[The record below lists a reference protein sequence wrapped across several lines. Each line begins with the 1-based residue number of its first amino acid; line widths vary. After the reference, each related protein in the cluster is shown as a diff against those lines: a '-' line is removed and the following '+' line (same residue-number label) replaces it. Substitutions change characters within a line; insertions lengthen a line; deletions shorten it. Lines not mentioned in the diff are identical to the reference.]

1 MPTGRRPGRRSR
13 EPLPVAHAVAILDS
27 HPATA
32 LVVAFVAHLGDA
44 RRRSPHTLRAY
55 AATLHG
61 FVAFMGLQLGGPV
74 DIPAL
79 NSLEVTDL
87 RAYLAH
93 RRGAG
98 LLSASLAREV
108 AALRSFFAWGAG
120 AHGLK
125 RDAVARLKS
134 PQVPR
139 RVPRP
144 VDPASALALAKNA
157 GEFAVQPWIA
167 ARDTA
172 VLLLC
177 YGAGLRIS
185 EALALDA
192 ADLPLAET
200 LSVTGKRNTTRVVPL
215 LPAVREAVELYL
227 KLCPFPRGGPVFR
240 GAKGG
245 TLQPELV
252 RRSMAA
258 ARVALGL
265 PARATPHA
273 LRHSFA
279 THLLARGADLRS
291 IQALLG
297 HASLSSTQIYT
308 AVDAA
313 QLLDVYRN
321 AHPRA

>member
-1 MPTGRRPGRRSR
+1 MTGN
-13 EPLPVAHAVAILDS
+13 ILES
-27 HPATA
+27 HPVTA
-32 LVVAFVAHLGDA
+32 IVVEFIAHLGNA

-61 FVAFMGLQLGGPV
+61 FVGFMGEQLGGPV
-74 DIPAL
+74 DVTAL
-79 NSLEVTDL
+79 SAIEVADL
-87 RAYLAH
+87 RAFLAH
-93 RRGAG
+93 RRGDG
-98 LLSASLAREV
+98 LVNASLAREV
-108 AALRSFFAWGAG
+108 AALRSFYAWGG
-120 AHGLK
+120 RVHGL
-125 RDAVARLKS
+125 RREAIARLKS
-134 PQVPR
+134 PTVPR

-144 VDPASALALAKNA
+144 VDPASALALAENA
-157 GEFAVQPWIA
+157 GDSAAAPWIA

-192 ADLPLAET
+192 TDLPLAET
-200 LSVTGKRNTTRVVPL
+200 LSVTGKRNTTRIVPL
-215 LPAVREAVELYL
+215 LPAVREAVDLYL
-227 KLCPFPRGGPVFR
+227 KLSPFPRGGPVFR

-245 TLQPELV
+245 PLQPELV

-265 PARATPHA
+265 PASATPHA

>member
-1 MPTGRRPGRRSR
+1 VIPDGG
-13 EPLPVAHAVAILDS
+13 

-32 LVVAFVAHLGDA
+32 LVAAFVAHLQDE

-55 AATLHG
+55 AATLHDFVG
-61 FVAFMGLQLGGPV
+61 FTALQTGGPV
-74 DIPAL
+74 GAATL
-79 NSLEVTDL
+79 NRLSVADF
-87 RAYLAH
+87 RAYLAR
-93 RRGAG
+93 RRGDG
-98 LLSASLAREV
+98 LGNASLAREV
-108 AALRSFFAWGAG
+108 AALRSFFTWGAR
-120 AHGLK
+120 AHGLS
-125 RDAVARLKS
+125 REGVARLKS

-144 VDPASALALAKNA
+144 VDPASALALANDA
-157 GEFAVQPWIA
+157 GDAASAPWIA

-185 EALALDA
+185 EALALTA
-192 ADLPLAET
+192 ADLPLAST
-200 LSVTGKRNTTRVVPL
+200 LSVTGKRAKTRIVPL

-227 KLCPFPRGGPVFR
+227 KLCPWPRGGALFR
-240 GAKGG
+240 GARGG
-245 TLQPELV
+245 PLQAELV

-265 PARATPHA
+265 PATATPHA

-313 QLLDVYRN
+313 QLLDVYRS

>member
-1 MPTGRRPGRRSR
+1 MIPDGG
-13 EPLPVAHAVAILDS
+13 

-32 LVVAFVAHLGDA
+32 LVSAFVAHLGDA
-44 RRRSPHTLRAY
+44 RRYSVHTLRAY

-61 FVAFMGLQLGGPV
+61 FVAFLGPQVGGPV
-74 DIPAL
+74 DTNAL
-79 NSLEVTDL
+79 SGIGVTDF

-98 LLSASLAREV
+98 LGNASLAREV
-108 AALRSFFAWGAG
+108 AALRSFYAWGAQT
-120 AHGLK
+120 HGLS
-125 RDAVARLKS
+125 REAVARLKS

-144 VDPASALALAKNA
+144 VDPASALALANDA
-157 GEFAVQPWIA
+157 GDGAAEPWIA

-192 ADLPLAET
+192 ADLPLGET
-200 LSVTGKRNTTRVVPL
+200 LTITGKRAKTRAVPL
-215 LPAVREAVELYL
+215 LPMVREAVEAYL
-227 KLCPFPRGGPVFR
+227 AICPYPRGGPLFR
-240 GAKGG
+240 GARGG
-245 TLQPELV
+245 PLQPELV

-258 ARVALGL
+258 ARVGLGL
-265 PARATPHA
+265 PASATPHA

>member
-1 MPTGRRPGRRSR
+1 MSVTAGQ
-13 EPLPVAHAVAILDS
+13 LDP

-32 LVVAFVAHLGDA
+32 LIGEFIAHLGNE
-44 RRRSPHTLRAY
+44 RRRSGHTLRAY

-61 FVAFMGLQLGGPV
+61 FVAFTGKQAGGAV
-74 DIPAL
+74 SSATL
-79 NSLEVTDL
+79 NGLEVTDL
-87 RAYLAH
+87 RAWLAH
-93 RRGAG
+93 RRSDG
-98 LLSASLAREV
+98 LGNASLAREV
-108 AALRSFFAWGAG
+108 AALRSFFVWGAK
-120 AHGLK
+120 AHGLS
-125 RDAVARLKS
+125 REAVARLKS
-134 PQVPR
+134 PKVPR

-144 VDPASALALAKNA
+144 VDPHSARDLAEGA
-157 GEFAVQPWIA
+157 GEQASEAWIA

-185 EALALDA
+185 EALSLTD

-200 LSVTGKRNTTRVVPL
+200 LTVTGKRDKARVVPL
-215 LPAVREAVELYL
+215 LPAVREAVELYVAL
-227 KLCPFPRGGPVFR
+227 SPWPRGGALFR
-240 GAKGG
+240 GARGG
-245 TLQPELV
+245 PLQPELV

-258 ARVALGL
+258 ARVQLGL
-265 PARATPHA
+265 PATATPHA

>member
-1 MPTGRRPGRRSR
+1 MTADPPH
-13 EPLPVAHAVAILDS
+13 PD

-32 LVVAFVAHLGDA
+32 LVVAFLAHLGDA

-55 AATLHG
+55 AVTLHG
-61 FVAFMGLQLGGPV
+61 FVAFLAHCHGGPV
-74 DIPAL
+74 TRGVLDGLIVA
-79 NSLEVTDL
+79 DL
-87 RAYLAH
+87 RAFLAA
-93 RRGAG
+93 RRGGG
-98 LLSASLAREV
+98 LTNASVAREV
-108 AALRSFFAWGAG
+108 SALRSFFAWGRRV
-120 AHGLK
+120 HGLAD
-125 RDAVARLKS
+125 DAIAGLKS
-134 PQVPR
+134 PKVPR

-144 VDPASALALAKNA
+144 VSPDAARDLATGA
-157 GEFAVQPWIA
+157 GDTHDQPWLA

-185 EALALDA
+185 EALGLTG
-192 ADLPLAET
+192 ADLPLGET
-200 LSVTGKRNTTRVVPL
+200 LSVTGKRAKTRVVPL
-215 LPAVREAVELYL
+215 LLQVRAAVETYVALS
-227 KLCPFPRGGPVFR
+227 PWPVTASEPIFR

-245 TLQPELV
+245 PLQPELV
-252 RRSMAA
+252 RRAMAA
-258 ARVALGL
+258 ARTALGL
-265 PARATPHA
+265 PATATPHA

-313 QLLDVYRN
+313 QLLDVYRH

>member
-1 MPTGRRPGRRSR
+1 VTPDGG
-13 EPLPVAHAVAILDS
+13 

-32 LVVAFVAHLGDA
+32 LVTEFIAHLGNE
-44 RRRSPHTLRAY
+44 RRRSEHTLRAY

-61 FVAFMGLQLGGPV
+61 FIVFTGSQTGGAV
-74 DIPAL
+74 GAAAL
-79 NSLEVTDL
+79 NGLSLADL
-87 RAYLAH
+87 RAWLAH
-93 RRGAG
+93 RRGQG
-98 LLSASLAREV
+98 LGNASLAREV
-108 AALRSFFAWGAG
+108 AALRSFFAWGAK
-120 AHGLK
+120 AHGLS
-125 RDAVARLKS
+125 REAVARIKS
-134 PQVPR
+134 PKVPR

-144 VDPASALALAKNA
+144 VDPQSARDLADGA
-157 GEFAVQPWIA
+157 GEQANETWIA

-185 EALALDA
+185 EALSLTA

-200 LSVTGKRNTTRVVPL
+200 LSVTGKRNKTRVVPL

-227 KLCPFPRGGPVFR
+227 SLSPWPLGGPLFRGARGGP
-240 GAKGG
+240 
-245 TLQPELV
+245 LQPELV

-265 PARATPHA
+265 PSTATPHA